1 MYGVGLFI
9 PVGQAIHTKLLD
21 FFFFL
26 LILLILYRIIK
37 RFTNEWTLIQFSIF
51 WMKLVKETTAVRGK
65 SRLGLFPQIYT
76 EIKFPFLTLQG
87 VWQAAL
93 LSRISLNS
101 TNLSPIWKGVN
112 QMNMNQFLSHEW
124 FHTALSLPKSWKSIL
139 IRPFWQGRGI
149 ILSTLLIYF
158 WMFYWPFPRNFH

>member
-1 MYGVGLFI
+1 
-9 PVGQAIHTKLLD
+9 
-21 FFFFL
+21 
-26 LILLILYRIIK
+26 
-37 RFTNEWTLIQFSIF
+37 
-51 WMKLVKETTAVRGK
+51 MKLVKETTAVRGK

-76 EIKFPFLTLQG
+76 EIRFPFLTLQG

-124 FHTALSLPKSWKSIL
+124 FHTALYLPSKVMEVN
-139 IRPFWQGRGI
+139 FD
-149 ILSTLLIYF
+149 STLLTGSWDHFKYTFDIF
-158 WMFYWPFPRNFH
+158 LNVLLTLSKKLSLKTRRNNIGPFCKIMAFRHLCLSRHQEWYPV

>member
-1 MYGVGLFI
+1 
-9 PVGQAIHTKLLD
+9 
-21 FFFFL
+21 
-26 LILLILYRIIK
+26 
-37 RFTNEWTLIQFSIF
+37 
-51 WMKLVKETTAVRGK
+51 MKLVRETTAVRGK

-124 FHTALSLPKSWKSIL
+124 FHTALSLPKSWNSIL
-139 IRPFWQGRGI
+139 KFMDVLAGRVY
-149 ILSTLLIYF
+149 LTQ
-158 WMFYWPFPRNFH
+158 